1 MDALDKALDKYLEKF
16 DENYPILITDTRSD
30 EEIIKRI
37 NYCIEN
43 NIKEAEPEYEEGC
56 DY

>member
-1 MDALDKALDKYLEKF
+1 MDELDKALEKYYEHF
-16 DENYPILITDTRSD
+16 DENYPLLVVDTRTD

-37 NYCIEN
+37 NECIEAN
-43 NIKEAEPEYEEGC
+43 TKEAEPEYEDGC